1 MNEEFDRSSIMMSYV
16 PKYYN
21 DSLYYKEQNKAKGK
35 EFDIIQTIIDE
46 IYKQINPQTA
56 TWSLNLWEEFLGI
69 EKSNNG
75 IEARRT
81 EVLQK
86 LLSIQ
91 RITPISMERAI
102 KRILLA
108 DVEIIRNVAPYTFR
122 IKIKENSLNCDFE
135 ILKKIVEEYKEAHM
149 AYQTSFDLEVI
160 TIEKFD
166 LISVKNRMEFPFW
179 KGYKTFDG
187 SFLFDGSELF
197 NGAEYPDYKL
207 YNTILLS
214 NETVEKFKRLRNSIE
229 LKFSLNEKVKVS
241 DLHRSEINTR
251 EKTEIVEIKNNFA
264 IQNKEEFEGTVT
276 IDNLWYFDG
285 SFCFDG
291 TKLFNASIRKE
302 NL

>member
-160 TIEKFD
+160 TREKFE

-241 DLHRSEINTR
+241 DLHRNEINTR
-251 EKTEIVEIKNNFA
+251 EKTEIVEIKNNFSL
-264 IQNKEEFEGTVT
+264 QNKEEFEGTVT

>member
-179 KGYKTFDG
+179 KGYNTLDG
-187 SFLFDGSELF
+187 GFLLDGSEFLS
-197 NGAEYPDYKL
+197 AMYPDYKL
-207 YNTILLS
+207 YNIIRFSEQTI
-214 NETVEKFKRLRNSIE
+214 EKFERFRNFIKTKMN
-229 LKFSLNEKVKVS
+229 LDEKIAVLEK
-241 DLHRSEINTR
+241 HRSVVDTSEQVKMTETRNKFNT
-251 EKTEIVEIKNNFA
+251 KNN
-264 IQNKEEFEGTVT
+264 EEFEGAVT
-276 IDNLWYFDG
+276 IEKNLWCLDG
-285 SFCFDG
+285 SFSLDG
-291 TKLFNASIRKE
+291 EKTLNASITKE
-302 NL
+302 DL

>member
-1 MNEEFDRSSIMMSYV
+1 MNEEFDRSSVMMSYV

-75 IEARRT
+75 IEVRRT
-81 EVLQK
+81 EILQK

-135 ILKKIVEEYKEAHM
+135 LLKKIVEEYKEAHM
-149 AYQTSFDLEVI
+149 AYQTSFALEVI
-160 TIEKFD
+160 IIEKFE
-166 LISVKNRMEFPFW
+166 LFRVNTRIKFPFW
-179 KGYKTFDG
+179 KGYNTLDG
-187 SFLFDGSELF
+187 GFLLDGSEYLS
-197 NGAEYPDYKL
+197 ALYPDYKL
-207 YNTILLS
+207 YNTIKFS
-214 NETVEKFKRLRNSIE
+214 SSTIEKFKRFKNSVEMKMNLDEKIGVLNKNRSIVNTSEQANMTETRN
-229 LKFSLNEKVKVS
+229 KF
-241 DLHRSEINTR
+241 NT
-251 EKTEIVEIKNNFA
+251 KNN
-264 IQNKEEFEGTVT
+264 EEFEGAVT
-276 IDNLWYFDG
+276 IEKNLWYLDG
-285 SFCFDG
+285 SFALDG
-291 TKLFNASIRKE
+291 EKDLNASISKE
-302 NL
+302 EL